1 MNIIKSF
8 LFLILV
14 TYPHSSYSQRLLS
27 GHHVPKV
34 VSGHN
39 GPDYM
44 WMSGTYKLLP
54 SDENKPSVYISL
66 HTLKVMGDTNTYKYN
81 YIIFFFNPDLA
92 DTNSIILLSIGK
104 GTFYNNIL
112 ILESELAK
120 DVMALQFCL
129 LNGDYSL
136 KVLSGYSFLLNKS
149 FQNYQG
155 CHSEKII
162 LYFQNQ
168 LDSIWK
174 QNSNT
179 LPIQKDHKDSLQS
192 GCYYSENNFNLQID
206 SNGQYI
212 YKYGDDF
219 TISEGNWK
227 YRSLFSDDPKYN
239 YIQLVDGVTENDY
252 SFVTEEKGFITSTAL
267 PGIYPGFI
275 LKRKKSD

>member
-1 MNIIKSF
+1 
-8 LFLILV
+8 
-14 TYPHSSYSQRLLS
+14 
-27 GHHVPKV
+27 
-34 VSGHN
+34 
-39 GPDYM
+39 
-44 WMSGTYKLLP
+44 
-54 SDENKPSVYISL
+54 
-66 HTLKVMGDTNTYKYN
+66 
-81 YIIFFFNPDLA
+81 
-92 DTNSIILLSIGK
+92 
-104 GTFYNNIL
+104 
-112 ILESELAK
+112 
-120 DVMALQFCL
+120 MALQFCL

-212 YKYGDDF
+212 YKYGD
-219 TISEGNWK
+219 
-227 YRSLFSDDPKYN
+227 
-239 YIQLVDGVTENDY
+239 
-252 SFVTEEKGFITSTAL
+252 
-267 PGIYPGFI
+267 
-275 LKRKKSD
+275 

>member
-1 MNIIKSF
+1 MKLLFIMNIIKSF

-112 ILESELAK
+112 ILESEL
-120 DVMALQFCL
+120 
-129 LNGDYSL
+129 G
-136 KVLSGYSFLLNKS
+136 
-149 FQNYQG
+149 
-155 CHSEKII
+155 
-162 LYFQNQ
+162 
-168 LDSIWK
+168 
-174 QNSNT
+174 
-179 LPIQKDHKDSLQS
+179 
-192 GCYYSENNFNLQID
+192 
-206 SNGQYI
+206 
-212 YKYGDDF
+212 
-219 TISEGNWK
+219 
-227 YRSLFSDDPKYN
+227 
-239 YIQLVDGVTENDY
+239 
-252 SFVTEEKGFITSTAL
+252 
-267 PGIYPGFI
+267 
-275 LKRKKSD
+275 